1 MVVRQGFPFRLRL
14 GLEVAVKYGAE
25 SSMTIDRLIS
35 VHKYDAL
42 QTSSHEVFFSSLT
55 ART

>member
-1 MVVRQGFPFRLRL
+1 VVVRQGFPFRLRL